1 MEENR
6 DLLMKADEIRKR
18 MDISYEEA
26 VKALELNGN
35 DAVKAVVYLE
45 NKAKRDQ
52 TAEVTETGAPPY
64 AKVEIYRKDQS
75 LDVPMPVAAISALL
89 LLKKPKLLV
98 LGAIAL
104 LASGADVRFHNRN
117 GGEVEL
123 TKKARAEAKKAF
135 GYVSGNGTDAV
146 RKAMKK
152 RKFKNSV
159 DNFQES
165 AARAAKY
172 FVSKVE

>member
-1 MEENR
+1 MEQNK

-18 MDISYEEA
+18 MDISYEDA

-45 NKAKRDQ
+45 NKAKREQ
-52 TAEVTETGAPPY
+52 AETVGEAGTIPY
-64 AKVEIYRKDQS
+64 AKVEVYRKDQS
-75 LDVPMPVAAISALL
+75 VNVPLPVAAISALL

-104 LASGADVRFHNRN
+104 LASGADVRIHTKN
-117 GGEVEL
+117 GGEVEV
-123 TKKARAEAKKAF
+123 TKKARTEAKKAF
-135 GYVSGNGTDAV
+135 SYVSGSGSDAV

-159 DNFQES
+159 ENFQES

-172 FVSKVE
+172 FVSEVD

>member
-1 MEENR
+1 MEENK

-45 NKAKRDQ
+45 NKAKRGQ
-52 TAEVTETGAPPY
+52 AEMTGETGTTPY
-64 AKVEIYRKDQS
+64 AKVEVYRKDQS
-75 LDVPMPVAAISALL
+75 VNVPLPVAAISALL
-89 LLKKPKLLV
+89 LLKKPKLLA

-104 LASGADVRFHNRN
+104 MASGADVRFHTKN

-135 GYVSGNGTDAV
+135 GYVSGNGSDAV

-159 DNFQES
+159 ENFQES

-172 FVSKVE
+172 FVSEVE